1 MLPRR
6 ALVHNSMNSHELT
19 PEMEE
24 VVTQVIYAEKLRV
37 EGNTVA
43 ESEALDQL
51 DVLCDNLTLDELFV
65 ALRHVLVALKQ
76 KIRSH

>member
-1 MLPRR
+1 
-6 ALVHNSMNSHELT
+6 
-19 PEMEE
+19 MEE

-51 DVLCDNLTLDELFV
+51 EVLCDNLTIDELFV
-65 ALRHVLVALKQ
+65 ALRHVLLALKQ

>member
-1 MLPRR
+1 
-6 ALVHNSMNSHELT
+6 MNSHELT

>member
-1 MLPRR
+1 
-6 ALVHNSMNSHELT
+6 MNPKELT

-37 EGNTVA
+37 EGDHVA
-43 ESEALDQL
+43 ESDALDQL
-51 DVLCDNLTLDELFV
+51 ELLCDKLTLDELFV
-65 ALRHVLVALKQ
+65 ALRHVMVALQQ

>member
-1 MLPRR
+1 MD
-6 ALVHNSMNSHELT
+6 SHKLT

-65 ALRHVLVALKQ
+65 ALRHVLVALQQ

>member
-1 MLPRR
+1 MDL
-6 ALVHNSMNSHELT
+6 HKLT

>member
-1 MLPRR
+1 M
-6 ALVHNSMNSHELT
+6 LVHNSMDSHKLT

-51 DVLCDNLTLDELFV
+51 DELCDNLTLDELFV
-65 ALRHVLVALKQ
+65 ALRHVLVALQQ

>member
-1 MLPRR
+1 VLPRR

>member
-1 MLPRR
+1 M
-6 ALVHNSMNSHELT
+6 LVHNSMDSHKLT

-65 ALRHVLVALKQ
+65 ALRHVLVALQQ

>member
-1 MLPRR
+1 MDQQP
-6 ALVHNSMNSHELT
+6 LT

-37 EGNTVA
+37 EGDHVA

-51 DVLCDNLTLDELFV
+51 ELLCDNLTLDELLV
-65 ALRHVLVALKQ
+65 ALRHVTVALQQ

>member
-1 MLPRR
+1 MDR
-6 ALVHNSMNSHELT
+6 NTLT

-24 VVTQVIYAEKLRV
+24 VVTQVIYAEKLRI
-37 EGNTVA
+37 EGDHTA

-51 DVLCDNLTLDELFV
+51 EVLCDSLTLDELFV
-65 ALRHVLVALKQ
+65 ALRHVMFALQQ